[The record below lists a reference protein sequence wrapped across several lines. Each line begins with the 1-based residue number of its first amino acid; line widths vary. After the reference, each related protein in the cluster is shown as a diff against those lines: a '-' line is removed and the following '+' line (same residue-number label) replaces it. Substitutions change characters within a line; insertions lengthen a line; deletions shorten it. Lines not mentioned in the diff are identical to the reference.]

1 MRVSQTRGILWA
13 VGALAVTAAI
23 GVVAAAVWMPLD
35 LPTTAVSSSARTVAS
50 TRQAIAAGGGAMSL
64 ASFEAAWGRKLRRPL
79 VDPPPPPVRVASAKT
94 AKASRAAKVPVRL
107 LGTIIDGSRSRG
119 LFASGIA
126 TVELKGIGET
136 IGGATVLAIEENS
149 ATVSYNGGEAVTLKR
164 ERTPFDPSGANYDT
178 AVRTAVDAKRDAE
191 GGS

>member
-1 MRVSQTRGILWA
+1 
-13 VGALAVTAAI
+13 VTAAI

-79 VDPPPPPVRVASAKT
+79 VDPPPPPPVRVASAKT